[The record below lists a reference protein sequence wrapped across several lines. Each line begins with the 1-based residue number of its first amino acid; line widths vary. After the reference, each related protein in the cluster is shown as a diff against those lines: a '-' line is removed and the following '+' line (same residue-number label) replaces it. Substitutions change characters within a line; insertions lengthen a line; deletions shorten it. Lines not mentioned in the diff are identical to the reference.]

1 MAEVRVRALSLGR
14 SPVPPDLPRG
24 GTHLA
29 GLEIFKSAVA
39 SDSLCLIPWSMLVSM
54 KTTVQL
60 DYQAIR
66 LCYHRLVPESTFL
79 GPFRNA
85 FATEDP
91 RQHG

>member
-1 MAEVRVRALSLGR
+1 
-14 SPVPPDLPRG
+14 
-24 GTHLA
+24 
-29 GLEIFKSAVA
+29 
-39 SDSLCLIPWSMLVSM
+39 MLVSM

-79 GPFRNA
+79 GPFRDA